1 MSPLTNE
8 ASLETIS
15 RMLDE
20 LDEPRIVIT
29 EQFDILHANP
39 SYQAMYGKDVTGRPC
54 YAVSHGYRRPCN
66 EEGESCPL
74 QMTLAS
80 GQPERVLHI
89 HRSAH
94 GDEHVDVELMPLA
107 DISGHRHLFIE
118 KMTPLPQASSQPAPD
133 KMVGRS
139 PAFRSMLLLA
149 QRAAPSHAAV
159 LLIGESGT
167 GKEGL
172 ARAIHQNGG
181 AGKRPF
187 IAVDCASLTETLLES
202 ELFGYEKGAFTGAQ
216 QRKLGLVEAAHGG
229 TLFLDEIGD
238 LPLSQQVKLLRLL
251 ESGSFR
257 RVGGINSIP
266 ASFRLIAATHR
277 NLEAMV
283 AEGSFRADLFYRLA
297 VFPIRLPP
305 LRERR
310 EDIPLLAT
318 ALLERVAPG
327 RQLQLETAAWQWLL
341 QQPFQGNIRELRNLL
356 ERASLLSD
364 GDTITLEHL
373 LSEPWPGTPAPV
385 APASSS
391 TVQQFCSTL
400 RPLAEVEAD
409 YLQWAVVHSGLSR
422 KALAK
427 RLQVTERTLY
437 RYLAA
442 LEKKPPAT

>member
-1 MSPLTNE
+1 MSPLSSE
-8 ASLETIS
+8 ASLDTIS

-20 LDEPRIVIT
+20 LSEPRIVIT
-29 EQFDILHANP
+29 EHFEILHAN
-39 SYQAMYGKDVTGRPC
+39 QAYRAAYGAEAPGRHC
-54 YAVSHGYRRPCN
+54 YEVSHGYQRPCD

-74 QMTLAS
+74 RMTLAS

-89 HRSAH
+89 HRTAH

-118 KMTPLPQASSQPAPD
+118 KMKPLQLASSQAAAD

-139 PAFRSMLLLA
+139 AVFRRMLLLA
-149 QRAAPSHAAV
+149 QRAAPSSAAV

-172 ARAIHQNGG
+172 ARAIHDSG
-181 AGKRPF
+181 AAAQRPF
-187 IAVDCASLTETLLES
+187 IAVDCASLSETLLES
-202 ELFGYEKGAFTGAQ
+202 ELFGYEKGAFTGAN
-216 QRKLGLVEAAHGG
+216 QRKQGLVEAAHGG

-283 AEGSFRADLFYRLA
+283 EAGSFRADLYYRLA

-318 ALLERVAPG
+318 SLLERVAPG
-327 RQLQLETAAWQWLL
+327 RKLQLEAAALQWLL
-341 QQPFQGNIRELRNLL
+341 QQPFNGNIRELRNLL

-364 GDTITLEHL
+364 GDVITLENL
-373 LSEPWPGTPAPV
+373 RADEWSSRPAP
-385 APASSS
+385 AAAMPH
-391 TVQQFCSTL
+391 FHCGL
-400 RPLAEVEAD
+400 LPLEQLESQ
-409 YLQWAVVHSGLSR
+409 YLQWAIAHSGLSR
-422 KALAK
+422 QQLASALQ
-427 RLQVTERTLY
+427 LTERTLY
-437 RYLAA
+437 RRLAGRQ
-442 LEKKPPAT
+442 KKAPAA

>member
-1 MSPLTNE
+1 MSPLSHE
-8 ASLETIS
+8 SSLDTIS

-20 LDEPRIVIT
+20 LGEPRIVIT
-29 EQFDILHANP
+29 EQFEILHANP
-39 SYQAMYGKDVTGRPC
+39 AYHAAYGTAAIGRPC
-54 YAVSHGYRRPCN
+54 YEVSHGYRRPCN

-89 HRSAH
+89 HRTAH

-118 KMTPLPQASSQPAPD
+118 KMKPLQLASSQAAAD

-139 PAFRSMLLLA
+139 AAFRHMLLLA
-149 QRAAPSHAAV
+149 QRAAPSSAAV
-159 LLIGESGT
+159 LLFGESGT

-172 ARAIHQNGG
+172 ARAIHDS
-181 AGKRPF
+181 GKPSAPF
-187 IAVDCASLTETLLES
+187 IVVDCASLSETLLES
-202 ELFGYEKGAFTGAQ
+202 ELFGYEKGAFTGAN
-216 QRKLGLVEAAHGG
+216 QRKQGLVEAAHGG

-277 NLEAMV
+277 NLDAMV
-283 AEGSFRADLFYRLA
+283 ADGSFRADLFYRLA

-310 EDIPLLAT
+310 DDIPLLCAS
-318 ALLERVAPG
+318 LLERVAPG
-327 RQLQLETAAWQWLL
+327 RALQLEASAMHWL
-341 QQPFQGNIRELRNLL
+341 QQHPFKGNIRELRNLL
-356 ERASLLSD
+356 ERASLLCD
-364 GDTITLEHL
+364 GERITLENLCSEDWSQPAATDTTTRTQFSCGL
-373 LSEPWPGTPAPV
+373 L
-385 APASSS
+385 
-391 TVQQFCSTL
+391 
-400 RPLAEVEAD
+400 PLDQLETQ
-409 YLQWAVVHSGLSR
+409 YLDWACQHSGLKR
-422 KALAK
+422 RELAAALQ
-427 RLQVTERTLY
+427 LTERTLY
-437 RYLAA
+437 RRLAEP
-442 LEKKPPAT
+442 EKKTPAD